1 MKWFIH
7 EAVPQKPLLF
17 QRGNRR
23 LVPAIFMIYLKKENI
38 ASFFDNFPWVWKTV
52 KGKRKL
58 PTEVRTCLILFD
70 V

>member
-7 EAVPQKPLLF
+7 EAVPQKRLLF

-38 ASFFDNFPWVWKTV
+38 SIIPSFFFDNFPWWVEKSLGKKKTAN
-52 KGKRKL
+52 
-58 PTEVRTCLILFD
+58 
-70 V
+70 